1 MHQYRSSKT
10 PVKQSS
16 SYKKKYELNRI
27 FLSLKEAIK
36 KEELLDDSIGFQEL
50 EQDSDQKN
58 NPDLASIASQL
69 DSNETL
75 SLVDS
80 DYDFCEEI
88 QQAENDD
95 DSIPLFLHF
104 TCTVKSGI
112 EYENISVKK
121 LVPCIGKSV
130 SHYGV
135 KCIVWF
141 LLSLWGLN
149 FVI

>member
-1 MHQYRSSKT
+1 MHHIPKN
-10 PVKQSS
+10 
-16 SYKKKYELNRI
+16 ELNRI
-27 FLSLKEAIK
+27 FLSLKETIK
-36 KEELLDDSIGFQEL
+36 TEELLDDSIGFQEL

-95 DSIPLFLHF
+95 DSEPLFLHF

-135 KCIVWF
+135 IKVNTLVSLIFVRIEFCH
-141 LLSLWGLN
+141 LSKIYNLMDP
-149 FVI
+149 

>member
-1 MHQYRSSKT
+1 MKT
-10 PVKQSS
+10 
-16 SYKKKYELNRI
+16 
-27 FLSLKEAIK
+27 
-36 KEELLDDSIGFQEL
+36 EELLDDSIGFQEL

-80 DYDFCEEI
+80 DYDFCEEL

-95 DSIPLFLHF
+95 DSVPLFLHF

-121 LVPCIGKSV
+121 LVPCIGKIV
-130 SHYGV
+130 SYYGV
-135 KCIVWF
+135 KCTYCF
-141 LLSLWGLN
+141 FFSLSLWGLN
-149 FVI
+149 FAI